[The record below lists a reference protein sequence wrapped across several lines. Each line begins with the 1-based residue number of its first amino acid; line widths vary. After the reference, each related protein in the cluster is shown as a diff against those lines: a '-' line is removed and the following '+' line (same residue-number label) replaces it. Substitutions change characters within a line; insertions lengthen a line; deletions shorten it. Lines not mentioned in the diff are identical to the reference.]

1 MTTYKCPQSIRI
13 ASGKLSPDTLH
24 DICFALTVLI
34 VIYAVKLV
42 KPRSRTIVLR
52 DSLDLN
58 SEEVISSVSLPSLK
72 KTRRFVNFA
81 TRRFVWANCI
91 AYLYGFAYP
100 QCIQIPSYFLTGL
113 YKFHCNFIFELRI
126 AYIYMIQ

>member
-13 ASGKLSPDTLH
+13 APGKQSPDA
-24 DICFALTVLI
+24 IRGVRFALTVLI
-34 VIYAVKLV
+34 VKCAVKLV
-42 KPRSRTIVLR
+42 KPKCRTIVLR

-81 TRRFVWANCI
+81 TGRFVWANCI

-100 QCIQIPSYFLTGL
+100 QMHTDC
-113 YKFHCNFIFELRI
+113 FIFLDKLI
-126 AYIYMIQ
+126 